1 MGRKLKGSNLVG
13 AKNFVQR
20 VTERKFP
27 KEKLFSSPEFIF
39 VGAKS
44 RSFVRRRKT
53 EEKKGAAINLVVRGD
68 GTQPKKINKNKK
80 DATTRDKS
88 WAGHETRTDRS
99 VEGQPIDSHKELG
112 K

>member
-1 MGRKLKGSNLVG
+1 MGQKFKGSNLVG
-13 AKNFVQR
+13 AEKSLKESPKESSRKKNF
-20 VTERKFP
+20 FHLP
-27 KEKLFSSPEFIF
+27 NLFSSER
-39 VGAKS
+39 S
-44 RSFVRRRKT
+44 RDRSIVRRRKT

-80 DATTRDKS
+80 DATARDKS
-88 WAGHETRTDRS
+88 WAGHETRS